1 MDERVRG
8 YKWKDKQIFPWIR
21 LRRYHIFWALV
32 IEPQILPPEAKKL
45 GSSRGHKHARARVG
59 RTEVSPR
66 RERQTTV
73 EGRGCSLTLPLS
85 PPTHSPT
92 HCQPHARQST
102 PSPPDHV
109 TCIPSKTES
118 LGWKMEKFASRWCCT
133 CMLHGRDVHYI
144 EERCDH
150 EPSSSTSTWKR
161 PFFGDVLWRQ
171 PRLQR

>member
-1 MDERVRG
+1 M
-8 YKWKDKQIFPWIR
+8 
-21 LRRYHIFWALV
+21 
-32 IEPQILPPEAKKL
+32 
-45 GSSRGHKHARARVG
+45 GSSRGNKHARARVG

-92 HCQPHARQST
+92 HCQPQARQST

-133 CMLHGRDVHYI
+133 CMLHGRDVTGHQFGYLACERI
-144 EERCDH
+144 SHPSERCPSHSDLSLLGDH
-150 EPSSSTSTWKR
+150 YSFRCLGSIYSGRGCATRRQSSFQTLCVAHMGSMTTPR
-161 PFFGDVLWRQ
+161 WRA
-171 PRLQR
+171 LNTKT